1 MLPLMSQSLLSLLLF
16 IQHTVVKAVFVK
28 ANQTILSICL
38 KPFDVF
44 PVYGLRKEFACP
56 KASSEWFCF

>member
-16 IQHTVVKAVFVK
+16 IQHTVVKAVF

-44 PVYGLRKEFACP
+44 PVYGLRKEFARP